1 VINSD
6 GGVTVM
12 PVSECDHSDRP
23 FVTHDSQKNFGQKAK
38 MCPILLKFG
47 TNSFVRIF
55 LKCNSVTVSGTDSDS
70 LPVTCDIRK
79 FSEILRACD
88 P

>member
-1 VINSD
+1 
-6 GGVTVM
+6 
-12 PVSECDHSDRP
+12 
-23 FVTHDSQKNFGQKAK
+23 
-38 MCPILLKFG
+38 MCPILPKFG

-55 LKCNSVTVSGTDSDS
+55 LKCDSVTVSGTDSDS
-70 LPVTCDIRK
+70 PPVTCDFRK